1 MNLLINT
8 KCPCLKFI
16 RYFFSGTIDF
26 RHRTILEANS
36 LLLFSELYVQRVPCL
51 LHPIAQSILATR
63 NIMLIACTL
72 IFYVLFF
79 VSHIRKCL
87 LKSLVVH
94 FLLLNLTLCYL
105 FYL

>member
-1 MNLLINT
+1 MNLHINI
-8 KCPCLKFI
+8 KCPCLKII
-16 RYFFSGTIDF
+16 RYFFNDIIDF
-26 RHRTILEANS
+26 RHRTIPEANS

-51 LHPIAQSILATR
+51 LHPIAQSILTTR

-72 IFYVLFF
+72 NFYVFI
-79 VSHIRKCL
+79 SHIRKCL